1 MLADETFQFVPD
13 GELKDD
19 PYKSMTDFINT
30 LENKRPKLQS
40 ILSIENYKLLG
51 YYEGDSYVIRKFEN

>member
-1 MLADETFQFVPD
+1 
-13 GELKDD
+13 
-19 PYKSMTDFINT
+19 MTDFIMT

-51 YYEGDSYVIRKFEN
+51 YYEGDSYVIRKFENWIQLPADWRI